1 MQVRLLGPVDVMA
14 PGGPRQVRGQ
24 RRKTVLATLAL
35 HGGEI
40 VSTGQ
45 LVDVVWG
52 DTASSAAVNTLQSH
66 MSHLRSVLGSKSAI
80 LARPPGYLLD
90 LGGDGT
96 DVQLAQRLLRQ
107 GTQSADPAD
116 GTRQLQSALALW
128 RGRPLADVP
137 GLAWLEDQAERLDLL
152 WLQVKRALAKAR
164 LAAGEHAH
172 LVPDLEQL
180 VADHPL
186 DEQIHAQLMLAL
198 YRNGRQADA
207 LGVYRRLRRTLDEE
221 LGIDPSQM
229 LRDLET
235 GILRQDP
242 ALEAP
247 APAVT
252 VPLAVPAPPVP
263 AQLPPAVPAFAGRR
277 AELAS
282 LDAILHPA
290 GRTGAAGPAQVIIS
304 AVSGTAGVGKTA
316 LALHWAH
323 RAAAQFPDG
332 QLYVNLGGFD
342 PGGPALELEEAVRGF
357 LDTFGIPAARIPAG
371 LPAQAALYRSLLAG
385 KRVLVVLDN
394 ARDVEQ
400 VRPLLPGSSGCM
412 AIVTSRNHLTGLV
425 ATEGAYPLTLDLLT
439 AADAGDLLARRLG
452 AGRAGREPDAVE
464 DIIAACARLPL
475 ALTVVAARAASRPG
489 FPLAAFAR
497 ELRGATGTL
506 DPLSGGDLAGDVRA
520 VFSCSYRA
528 LSADAAR
535 LFRLL
540 GLHPG
545 PDIALAGAASLAAIR
560 PDRAR
565 ALLSELTGGHLVA
578 EHAPGR
584 YAFHD
589 LLRAYATELT
599 RTHDSQDVRDA
610 AVARLL
616 DHYLHTACRAAMLMR
631 PHLDPIAIDLPQ
643 PGITLD
649 PPATAGGALGWFTA
663 EHATLLAVIRAAADA
678 GFGTRTWR
686 LAWTLSTF
694 LLRRGFFSDQA
705 MAWNA
710 GLAAARRTGDTAGEA
725 HALHGLATG
734 YVRAGRLREAAPL
747 FRGALQRFERIGDQV
762 SQAAVHDGLSALAQ
776 RRQRPAD
783 MLSHSRRALDLYR
796 AADHVAGQVRVR
808 RDIGYSHALLG
819 NYQQAITYCQRALAG
834 IQDLGERCWE
844 AATWHSLGYIQHQLG
859 NRQKAVSFYER
870 SLAICRELADRYH
883 EADTLDHLGDVHY
896 SSGDTDTA
904 RRTWMRALRI
914 FDEIGHPDRDR
925 VRAKLRLR
933 GGQLQGGLLSQPLDR
948 AARRAS
954 ASAQVA

>member
-45 LVDVVWG
+45 LVEVVWG
-52 DTASSAAVNTLQSH
+52 DTVSSAAVNTLQSH
-66 MSHLRSVLGSKSAI
+66 MSHLRTVLGSKNAI

-90 LGGDGT
+90 LGGEGT
-96 DVQLAQRLLRQ
+96 DVQLAQRLLRE

-116 GTRQLQSALALW
+116 GTRHLQSALALW

-207 LGVYRRLRRTLDEE
+207 LGVYRRLRRTLNEE

-235 GILRQDP
+235 GILQQDP

-247 APAVT
+247 APAVP
-252 VPLAVPAPPVP
+252 VPLALPAPPVP
-263 AQLPPAVPAFAGRR
+263 AQLPPAVPSFTGRS

-282 LDAILHPA
+282 LDALLHPVA
-290 GRTGAAGPAQVIIS
+290 RTGPPGPAQVIIS

-342 PGGPALELEEAVRGF
+342 PGPGRRSGPALDPQDAVRGF
-357 LDTFGIPAARIPAG
+357 LDAFGIPAAGIPAG

-452 AGRAGREPDAVE
+452 ASRVGREPDAVE

-497 ELRGATGTL
+497 ELREATGTL

-520 VFSCSYRA
+520 VFSCSYR
-528 LSADAAR
+528 
-535 LFRLL
+535 
-540 GLHPG
+540 G
-545 PDIALAGAASLAAIR
+545 AG
-560 PDRAR
+560 
-565 ALLSELTGGHLVA
+565 TG
-578 EHAPGR
+578 
-584 YAFHD
+584 
-589 LLRAYATELT
+589 
-599 RTHDSQDVRDA
+599 S
-610 AVARLL
+610 
-616 DHYLHTACRAAMLMR
+616 
-631 PHLDPIAIDLPQ
+631 
-643 PGITLD
+643 
-649 PPATAGGALGWFTA
+649 
-663 EHATLLAVIRAAADA
+663 
-678 GFGTRTWR
+678 
-686 LAWTLSTF
+686 
-694 LLRRGFFSDQA
+694 
-705 MAWNA
+705 
-710 GLAAARRTGDTAGEA
+710 
-725 HALHGLATG
+725 
-734 YVRAGRLREAAPL
+734 
-747 FRGALQRFERIGDQV
+747 
-762 SQAAVHDGLSALAQ
+762 
-776 RRQRPAD
+776 
-783 MLSHSRRALDLYR
+783 
-796 AADHVAGQVRVR
+796 
-808 RDIGYSHALLG
+808 
-819 NYQQAITYCQRALAG
+819 
-834 IQDLGERCWE
+834 
-844 AATWHSLGYIQHQLG
+844 
-859 NRQKAVSFYER
+859 
-870 SLAICRELADRYH
+870 
-883 EADTLDHLGDVHY
+883 
-896 SSGDTDTA
+896 
-904 RRTWMRALRI
+904 
-914 FDEIGHPDRDR
+914 
-925 VRAKLRLR
+925 
-933 GGQLQGGLLSQPLDR
+933 
-948 AARRAS
+948 
-954 ASAQVA
+954 